1 MMIPD
6 SYINDLLGRVD
17 IIEVIDRRVK
27 LKRSGKNHMACCP
40 FHDEKSPSF
49 SAESVKQM
57 YYCFGCGAGG
67 NAIGFMM
74 DYDGIGFRQA
84 VKSLADSVG
93 LAFEYDG
100 VDPVHTAQSATRQQK
115 EDNMDDTWMVA
126 IYEAAAAR
134 GDTIKLSDRKR
145 YQLAT
150 NRIIGFDRI
159 YG

>member
-1 MMIPD
+1 MLFR
-6 SYINDLLGRVD
+6 S
-17 IIEVIDRRVK
+17 RVK

-57 YYCFGCGAGG
+57 YYCFGCGVGG

-93 LAFEYDG
+93 MAYEFDG
-100 VDPVHTAQSATRQQK
+100 IDTTPEAPRATRQQR
-115 EDNMDDTWMVA
+115 EDNIEDVWMVA
-126 IYEAAAAR
+126 IYEAAECR
-134 GDTIKLSDRKR
+134 GDVIKLSDRKR
-145 YQLAT
+145 YQLSA
-150 NRIIGFDRI
+150 NRIIGYDRM
-159 YG
+159 YA